1 MLIKG
6 LDTDMT
12 EHELANTGILPGE
25 LGAHQAPQVVRL
37 GIRKP
42 DLHRVS
48 LDDLPGTLA
57 GEGLS

>member
-6 LDTDMT
+6 LDTSMT
-12 EHELANTGILPGE
+12 EHKLANAGILFGE

-37 GIRKP
+37 GIGKP
-42 DLHRVS
+42 DLHRVP
-48 LDDLPGTLA
+48 LDNLPGTLA

>member
-42 DLHRVS
+42 DLHCVP
-48 LDDLPGTLA
+48 LDNLPGPLA
-57 GEGLS
+57 GQGLS